1 MRQHSRI
8 YKCKTRVLKVSRQK
22 NNAIHVLPSD
32 RKIMYIVLMIN
43 QETRSLR
50 CKKGSHPSSWS
61 TRYRQYRIHLV
72 VIHLS
77 GSTLPWTWSP

>member
-1 MRQHSRI
+1 
-8 YKCKTRVLKVSRQK
+8 
-22 NNAIHVLPSD
+22 
-32 RKIMYIVLMIN
+32 MYIVLMIN

-77 GSTLPWTWSP
+77 GSTLPWTCKPSPDPSHRGPFLGDRRGPPLLL